1 MDEKIL
7 QLRVGLFVVLAMMIL
22 IFLIYINSDVLKGQY
37 TLYLKTFSA
46 PGVSTNTPIRKNGVL
61 IGRVQDVISGEE
73 DVTVVLNIYDEVK
86 VYSNEVAS
94 IGMDSFLGDA
104 VVEILPLPAAE
115 RGDPLKPD
123 QELTRVS
130 VKRNPLEVLD
140 VALNLENKIWDTLD
154 AIEQGGQAV
163 TNFSL
168 KLDTMM
174 GEKGGD
180 LQEAVR
186 QFTLTNQRVQAA
198 SESLEAF
205 FGELNGYV
213 GDDQVKADVKKTI
226 SQLPAITNSIVTTMD
241 ATKQTITKVGNNAS
255 QRLSELQPLTVQLGE
270 QGPAIVADINK
281 KIQNLDGLFAGLEDA
296 AQTLKKLQTSQ
307 GTVGKLLNDPA
318 LYNEAL
324 KTVENVRVIS
334 TRIEPLVNDL
344 RTFADAIARDPGQ
357 LGVRGAISNKGQ
369 APKTGYKGIITTDEC
384 RQ

>member
-7 QLRVGLFVVLAMMIL
+7 QLRVGLFVLLAVMIL
-22 IFLIYINSDVLKGQY
+22 LFLVYINSDVLKGQY
-37 TLYLKTFSA
+37 TLYLKTISA

-61 IGRVQDVISGEE
+61 IGRVQDVVSGEE
-73 DVTVVLNIYDEVK
+73 DVTVVLYIYDDVK

-104 VVEILPLPAAE
+104 VVEILPLPKEE
-115 RGDPLKPD
+115 RGVPLKPD

-163 TNFSL
+163 TNFSS

-174 GEKGGD
+174 GENGGD
-180 LQEAVR
+180 LQEAVQ
-186 QFTLTNQRVQAA
+186 QFTLANQRVQAA

-205 FGELNGYV
+205 FAELNGYV
-213 GDDQVKADVKKTI
+213 DDEQVQADIKKTI
-226 SQLPAITNSIVTTMD
+226 SQLPAITNSIVSTMD
-241 ATKQTITKVGNNAS
+241 ATKQTINQVGDSAN
-255 QRLSELQPLTVQLGE
+255 QRLNDLRPLTVQLGE
-270 QGPAIVADINK
+270 QGPEIVNQINERIK
-281 KIQNLDGLFAGLEDA
+281 NLDALFAGIEDA
-296 AQTLKKLQTSQ
+296 AQTLKNLRTSK

-324 KTVENVRVIS
+324 RTMENARVIS
-334 TRIEPLVNDL
+334 TKIEPLVNDL
-344 RTFADAIARDPGQ
+344 RMFADSIARDPGQ

-369 APKTGYKGIITTDEC
+369 APKTGYKGIINSNEC
-384 RQ
+384 RD

>member
-7 QLRVGLFVVLAMMIL
+7 QLRVGLFVLLAVMIL
-22 IFLIYINSDVLKGQY
+22 VFLIYINSDVLKGQY

-86 VYSNEVAS
+86 IYSNEVAS

-104 VVEILPLPAAE
+104 VLEILPLPAAE
-115 RGDPLKPD
+115 RGQPLKPD

-163 TNFSL
+163 TNFSV
-168 KLDTMM
+168 KLDSMM

-180 LQEAVR
+180 LQEAVQ

-205 FGELNGYV
+205 FSELNGYV
-213 GDDQVKADVKKTI
+213 DDEQVQADVKKTI

-241 ATKQTITKVGNNAS
+241 ATKQTISQVGDSAN
-255 QRLSELQPLTVQLGE
+255 QRLNELKPLTIELGE
-270 QGPAIVADINK
+270 QGPEIVAQINER
-281 KIQNLDGLFAGLEDA
+281 INDALCCLTSFGCNAVPDGFIVQHL
-296 AQTLKKLQTSQ
+296 TL
-307 GTVGKLLNDPA
+307 VVHA
-318 LYNEAL
+318 F
-324 KTVENVRVIS
+324 R
-334 TRIEPLVNDL
+334 
-344 RTFADAIARDPGQ
+344 
-357 LGVRGAISNKGQ
+357 
-369 APKTGYKGIITTDEC
+369 
-384 RQ
+384 

>member
-7 QLRVGLFVVLAMMIL
+7 QLRVGLFVLLAVMIL
-22 IFLIYINSDVLKGQY
+22 LFLVYINSDVLKGQY
-37 TLYLKTFSA
+37 TLYLKTISA

-104 VVEILPLPAAE
+104 VVEVLPLPKAE
-115 RGDPLKPD
+115 RGEPLQPG

-163 TNFSL
+163 TNFSI

-174 GEKGGD
+174 GENGGD
-180 LQEAVR
+180 LQEAVQ
-186 QFTLTNQRVQAA
+186 QFTLANQRVQAA

-205 FGELNGYV
+205 FAELNGYV
-213 GDDQVKADVKKTI
+213 DDEQVQADIKKTI
-226 SQLPAITNSIVTTMD
+226 SQLPAITNSIVSTMD
-241 ATKQTITKVGNNAS
+241 ATKQTINQVGDSANE
-255 QRLSELQPLTVQLGE
+255 RLNELRPLTVQLGE
-270 QGPAIVADINK
+270 QGPQIVDQINERIK
-281 KIQNLDGLFAGLEDA
+281 NLDALFAGIEDA
-296 AQTLKKLQTSQ
+296 AQTLKNLRTSK

-324 KTVENVRVIS
+324 RTMENARVIS
-334 TRIEPLVNDL
+334 TKIEPLVNDL
-344 RTFADAIARDPGQ
+344 RMFADSIARDPGQ

-369 APKTGYKGIITTDEC
+369 APKTGYKGIINSNEC
-384 RQ
+384 RE

>member
-7 QLRVGLFVVLAMMIL
+7 QLRVGLFVLLAVMIL
-22 IFLIYINSDVLKGQY
+22 LFLVYINSDVLKGQY
-37 TLYLKTFSA
+37 TLYLKTISA

-104 VVEILPLPAAE
+104 VVEILPLPKKE
-115 RGDPLKPD
+115 RGEPLQPD

-180 LQEAVR
+180 LQEAVQ
-186 QFTLTNQRVQAA
+186 QFTLANQRVQAA

-205 FGELNGYV
+205 FTELNGYV
-213 GDDQVKADVKKTI
+213 DDEQVQADIKKTI
-226 SQLPAITNSIVTTMD
+226 SQLPAITNSIVSTMD
-241 ATKQTITKVGNNAS
+241 ATKQTINQVGDSANE
-255 QRLSELQPLTVQLGE
+255 RLNELRPLTVQLGE
-270 QGPAIVADINK
+270 QGPQIVDQISERIK
-281 KIQNLDGLFAGLEDA
+281 NLDALFAGIEDA
-296 AQTLKKLQTSQ
+296 AQTLKNLRTSK

-324 KTVENVRVIS
+324 RTMENARVIS
-334 TRIEPLVNDL
+334 TKIEPLVNDL
-344 RTFADAIARDPGQ
+344 RMFADSIARDPGQ

-369 APKTGYKGIITTDEC
+369 APKTGYKGIVNSNEC
-384 RQ
+384 RE